1 MNKENFDTMNIEK
14 VEVEEVKC
22 YNTFENMPLHP
33 LLIRGIYSYGFEKPS
48 AIQQRA
54 IVPIINKMDLIAQ
67 AQSGTGKTGAFTI
80 GTISRL
86 DPDIKKIQ
94 AFILKPTRE
103 LALQTHEVASKIGE
117 FLFENNP
124 DFCQSFVGGNR
135 VQDDIKKLQ
144 NNTILGIGTPGRV
157 LDLLKRGSFNTE
169 NMKLLVFDEADEMLS
184 QGFQEQIYEIFRF
197 MPKNIQICLF
207 SATLPKDVLELSQKF
222 LRNPTEILVKQES
235 LSLDGIKQFYIN
247 VNKNE
252 KIDVL
257 QDLYEQISLSQS
269 VIFVNMRRN
278 VDMIS
283 NKLNENGYNVSS
295 IHADMPKAERDKV
308 MKNFREG
315 NTRVLVTSDLISRG
329 IDVHHVNTV
338 INYDLPNNM
347 ENYLHRIGRGGRFGR
362 KGVAINLLSDYDIEK
377 IKELENHYKI
387 KMEELPMDFY
397 SYLELEN

>member
-1 MNKENFDTMNIEK
+1 MNKDENIESMNT
-14 VEVEEVKC
+14 EEQEVKC
-22 YNTFENMPLHP
+22 YQTFEDMPLDP
-33 LLIRGIYSYGFEKPS
+33 LLLRGIYSHGFEKPS

-54 IVPIINKMDLIAQ
+54 IVPIISKGDLIAQ

-80 GTISRL
+80 GTLARL
-86 DPDIKKIQ
+86 DRNIKKMQ
-94 AFILKPTRE
+94 ALILKPTRE
-103 LALQTHEVASKIGE
+103 LALQTHEVALKIGE
-117 FLFENNP
+117 FLFEDNP
-124 DFCQSFVGGNR
+124 NFCQSFVGGNR
-135 VQDDIKKLQ
+135 VQDDIKKFQ
-144 NNTILGIGTPGRV
+144 NGTVLGIGTPGRV

-207 SATLPKDVLELSQKF
+207 SATLPKDVLELSQNF
-222 LRNPTEILVKQES
+222 MRNPTQILVKQES
-235 LSLDGIKQFYIN
+235 LTLDGIKQFYIN

-269 VIFVNMRRN
+269 VIFVNTRRN
-278 VDMIS
+278 VDMVSS
-283 NKLNENGYNVSS
+283 NLNENGYDVSS

-308 MKNFREG
+308 MKNFRDG

-347 ENYLHRIGRGGRFGR
+347 ENYLHRIGRSGRFGR
-362 KGVAINLLSDYDIEK
+362 KGIAINLVSDYDVEK
-377 IKELENHYKI
+377 IRELENHYKI
-387 KMEELPMDFY
+387 KMEELPNDFY
-397 SYLELEN
+397 SHLETE